1 MAKVTCPNCKT
12 EFEIVDPK
20 DSHFCGYHPIPKTDE
35 VIGELVP
42 ASEPKKSVNAKGE
55 SKKMAEN
62 KGTTME
68 ELMAMVMENQKQ
80 MTKMMVAMAD
90 KGEKSAA
97 VPVSASGDGLGK
109 TSGYYNK
116 MLCGYM
122 WNPYLDRRFLPAL
135 FRERM
140 KKYDLNM
147 DLAIKNEE
155 SLMESVKFCIKE
167 CKRLATMEKVSPL
180 AFEERSKMWTVKMM
194 RNIFIEYWN
203 LVLKAIDKSI
213 EAGIA
218 YFEREG
224 HLCYIKFNGSRIPV
238 TVSEVVTG
246 NNTIRPRMKIQI
258 NCFENGTDEHG
269 NKIKVTWKLPLD
281 IKAAIRRLEEA
292 RSYEDLY
299 GIMSTI
305 RLINLQNAFI
315 RKWVWGDDVIS
326 YIDENEGFSEN
337 RISKDFIEG
346 YKKSGAYFTM
356 QDDIK
361 HHELSVKGLEDREAM
376 AYTKSLVDKKAYEIY
391 AIYKQALGYKVHPG
405 YNDDP
410 DYDC

>member
-1 MAKVTCPNCKT
+1 MAKITCPNCKT
-12 EFEIVDPK
+12 EFEIIDPK

-35 VIGELVP
+35 VIGELAP
-42 ASEPKKSVNAKGE
+42 ASEPKKSVNVKGE
-55 SKKMAEN
+55 SKMAEN

-80 MTKMMVAMAD
+80 MTQMMVTMAG
-90 KGEKSAA
+90 KGEKSAS
-97 VPVSASGDGLGK
+97 VPMSASGDGLGK

-116 MLCGYM
+116 VLCGYM
-122 WNPYLDRRFLPAL
+122 WNPFLDRRFLPTA

-155 SLMESVKFCIKE
+155 SLMKSIKFCIKE
-167 CKRLATMEKVSPL
+167 CKRLATMEKVSLL
-180 AFEERSKMWTVKMM
+180 AFEERSKMWTIEMM

-218 YFEREG
+218 YFEKKG
-224 HLCYIKFNGSRIPV
+224 HLSYIKFNGSIIPV

-246 NNTIRPRMKIQI
+246 NNSNCPRMKIQI
-258 NCFENGTDEHG
+258 NCLETAVDERG
-269 NKIKVTWKLPLD
+269 NKTKVAWKLPLD

-292 RSYEDLY
+292 GSYEDLY
-299 GIMSTI
+299 GTMSTI

-315 RKWVWGDDVIS
+315 RQWVWGDEVIS
-326 YIDENEGFSEN
+326 HIKENKKFSEN

-361 HHELSVKGLEDREAM
+361 HHGLSVKGLRDREAM
-376 AYTKSLVDKKAYEIY
+376 AYTKSLVNDKAYEIY
-391 AIYKQALGYKVHPG
+391 AVYKQALGHNVFYSC
-405 YNDDP
+405 N
-410 DYDC
+410 CL